1 MIFPVNFSGLPSREG
16 PLTHGQANM
25 VRCVRTDPPEH
36 MNYRVVRP
44 LPAGVPVEEA
54 VLTLVTR
61 HESLRTTFHGDVQRV
76 HGSGE
81 VQVGAAADHTVRFD
95 LENELPLRVGV
106 SGDQVTL
113 VTTHSAADAAGLA
126 VLLADW
132 DDIVVGKPLEAVT
145 APQPVDVALAETSAA
160 GRKRAGAALRYWEG
174 ALTRVPRSTLA
185 VSVDD
190 TGHEWRLPRLRVRSA
205 GAARALTRIAA
216 RTGVSASSAVLAAY
230 AALAGLRGGVP
241 LTGVLSISAN
251 RFRPDLRSYVG
262 PLAQDA
268 LVPVPVS
275 RDFGEVLAG
284 MRGAALGA
292 YQNSRFDADALISI
306 MERVQRD
313 RGLFFAR
320 DLVFNDMSGTGRP
333 GRPATSG
340 DEVRAVWLPEA
351 TLPCRTALWVHR
363 LHGELDLTLWA
374 DPRVLPRDDAFSLGE
389 GIARV
394 LIAAADGN
402 AGDISDISGI
412 APIERDDSWVFTDGQ
427 WVSLPEVTRLVTDA
441 GGIAASV
448 DRDLVCRVESALTPG
463 ELHTECLRLLPGRM
477 AAITPRH
484 YVVAGGEGPGR

>member
-1 MIFPVNFSGLPSREG
+1 MKFSGLPSREA
-16 PLTHGQANM
+16 PLTMGQANM
-25 VRCVRTDPPEH
+25 VRCVLTDPPEH

-44 LPAGVPVEEA
+44 LPPGVSVAEA
-54 VLTLVTR
+54 VLKLVAR

-81 VQVGAAADHTVRFD
+81 VAVGPEADHTVRFD

-132 DDIVVGKPLEAVT
+132 DDIVVGKPLEAVI
-145 APQPVDVALAETSAA
+145 APQPVDVALAETSTA
-160 GRKRAGAALRYWEG
+160 GRRRAEAALRYWDG
-174 ALTRVPRSTLA
+174 ALSRVPRSTLA

-205 GAARALTRIAA
+205 GAARALARITA
-216 RTGVSASSAVLAAY
+216 RTGVTGSTAVLAAY
-230 AALAGLRGGVP
+230 AALAGVRGGVP

-251 RFRPDLRSYVG
+251 RFQPDLRSYVG

-268 LVPVPVS
+268 LVPVPVAS
-275 RDFGEVLAG
+275 SFEEVLAG

-306 MERVQRD
+306 MERVQRE
-313 RGLFFAR
+313 RGVFFAR
-320 DLVFNDMSGTGRP
+320 DLVFNDMSGTGRT

-374 DPRVLPRDDAFSLGE
+374 DPRVLPRQDALLLGE
-389 GIARV
+389 GIAKL
-394 LIAAADGN
+394 LIAAGNGN
-402 AGDISDISGI
+402 ASDISEISGI
-412 APIERDDSWVFTDGQ
+412 APISRDESWVFTDGQ
-427 WVSLPEVTRLVTDA
+427 WVSLPEVTRLVIDA
-441 GGIAASV
+441 CGATASI
-448 DRDLVCRVESALTPG
+448 DRELVCRVDTALTPR

-484 YVVAGGEGPGR
+484 YFVAGSDGPGR

>member
-1 MIFPVNFSGLPSREG
+1 MTAFSGLPAREG
-16 PLTHGQANM
+16 PLTMGQANM

-36 MNYRVVRP
+36 MNYRVVRG
-44 LPAGVPVEEA
+44 LPAGASVEDA
-54 VLTLVTR
+54 VRTLVAR

-76 HGSGE
+76 HGSG
-81 VQVGAAADHTVRFD
+81 VIAFGAEADHTARFD
-95 LENELPLRVGV
+95 VENELPLRVGV

-132 DDIVVGKPLEAVT
+132 DDIVVGKPLDPVT
-145 APQPVDVALAETSAA
+145 APQPVDVALAETSPA
-160 GRKRAGAALRYWEG
+160 GRKRAEAALRYWDG
-174 ALTRVPRSTLA
+174 ALSRVPRSTLTA
-185 VSVDD
+185 SVDD
-190 TGHEWRLPRLRVRSA
+190 TGHEWRLPRLRIRSA
-205 GAARALTRIAA
+205 GAARALARISA
-216 RTGVSASSAVLAAY
+216 RTGVSGSAAVLAAY
-230 AALAGLRGGVP
+230 AALSGLRGGLP

-275 RDFGEVLAG
+275 ASFEEVLAG
-284 MRGAALGA
+284 VRGAALGA

-306 MERVQRD
+306 MERVQRE
-313 RGLFFAR
+313 RGVFFAR
-320 DLVFNDMSGTGRP
+320 DLVFNDMSGTGRN

-340 DEVRAVWLPEA
+340 DEVRATWLPEA

-374 DPRVLPRDDAFSLGE
+374 DPRVLPREDALLLGE
-389 GIARV
+389 GIAKT
-394 LIAAADGN
+394 LIAAGHGN
-402 AGDISDISGI
+402 VSDISEISGI

-427 WVSLPEVTRLVTDA
+427 WVSLPEVTKLVTDA
-441 GGIAASV
+441 CGIPASV
-448 DRDLVCRVESALTPG
+448 GADLVCQVETPMTPAQ
-463 ELHTECLRLLPGRM
+463 LHTECLRLLPGRM

-484 YVVAGGEGPGR
+484 YVVAGTEGSGR

>member
-1 MIFPVNFSGLPSREG
+1 MIFSGLPSREG

-36 MNYRVVRP
+36 MNYRVVRS
-44 LPAGVPVEEA
+44 LPPGVSVPDA
-54 VLTLVTR
+54 VLTLVGR

-81 VQVGAAADHTVRFD
+81 VAIGDEADHTVRFD

-132 DDIVVGKPLEAVT
+132 DDIVVGKPLEPVT
-145 APQPVDVALAETSAA
+145 APQPVDIALAETSAA
-160 GRKRAGAALRYWEG
+160 GRKRAEAALRYWEG
-174 ALTRVPRSTLA
+174 ALSRVPRSTLA

-205 GAARALTRIAA
+205 GAARALARISA

-230 AALAGLRGGVP
+230 AALAGLYGGVP

-251 RFRPDLRSYVG
+251 RFRPELRSYVG

-275 RDFGEVLAG
+275 RDFEEVLAG

-320 DLVFNDMSGTGRP
+320 DLVFNDMSGTGRT

-374 DPRVLPRDDAFSLGE
+374 DPRVLPREDALLLGE
-389 GIARV
+389 GIAKV

-402 AGDISDISGI
+402 VCDISEISGI
-412 APIERDDSWVFTDGQ
+412 VPVERDESWVFADGQ
-427 WVSLPEVTRLVTDA
+427 WISLPEVTRLVTDA
-441 GGIAASV
+441 CGVAAAI
-448 DRDLVCRVESALTPG
+448 DRELVCRVDTAMTPQ

-477 AAITPRH
+477 AATTPRH
-484 YVVAGGEGPGR
+484 YYVAGSDGSGR